1 MQEKTRCIVLR
12 TVKYG
17 DRSLIIDLLT
27 REYGRVSVIWR
38 VPKLGKGGVRRQYFQ
53 SLSILEVNYDR
64 RSATSLPQLKEARIA
79 EPYVTL
85 HYDNV
90 KLCVSFFIAEF
101 LCLATRSEQ
110 YNPYLYDFVENSL
123 VWYDASSVASANF
136 HLMFMIRVSKFLG
149 FYPNVD
155 DYADGDFF
163 DLRAGLFTH
172 YPPTHKDFLGSEEAR
187 NIRNL
192 MRMSASNMHLFRFS
206 RVQRNNVIEVLLRF
220 YTLHIPDFHALKS
233 WDVLRE
239 VFS

>member
-27 REYGRVSVIWR
+27 REYGRVSVVWR

-53 SLSILEVNYDR
+53 PLTILEVNYDR
-64 RSATSLPQLKEARIA
+64 RSATSLPQLKEARIV

-85 HYDNV
+85 HHDNV

-101 LCLATRSEQ
+101 LGLATRSEQ

-123 VWYDASSVASANF
+123 VWYDASSMASANF

-155 DYADGDFF
+155 DYAEGDYF
-163 DLRAGLFTH
+163 DLRAGLSTH
-172 YPPTHKDFLGSEEAR
+172 YPPPHRDFLGSDEAR

-220 YTLHIPDFHALKS
+220 YGLHIPDFRALKS